1 MKIICQSCESKY
13 TVSDEKL
20 QGKTVKIKCRKC
32 GATIVVNSSG
42 VTMANGA
49 PAASEGAPP
58 SAGANEP
65 TYSVNVGE
73 NDQRTMTV
81 SEIVAA
87 YNQSV
92 VAGETFVWTDG
103 MADWAPLANVE
114 AIVVA
119 LNAWAGGPAAAADP
133 VAEAPRAAVRRE
145 SARRDLFGGGA
156 GVDAAPP
163 AAAASAPDPLAF
175 QPLPENSVLFSL
187 SALTAQAA
195 SPASPSRSKTGA
207 TTEDSGLIDLR
218 ALSERAAAS
227 GTASAPSATA
237 MMDDGPGLFPLGA
250 PMLAGAPVLA
260 APSVPPPVPSKA
272 PMFIGL
278 GVAVAGL
285 AVAGAFVFLRPK
297 PLPPPEPLPAS
308 TAQAAVNAAPSSDA
322 SAAPTAA
329 DPGGV
334 ASAAPAASAVAK
346 GGPAGKL
353 GRGKLPDKGS
363 SAPAGATAEP
373 AAAKPPPAAKSKCN
387 CPPGDLMCNIKCSA
401 GK

>member
-1 MKIICQSCESKY
+1 MKITCQSCESKY

-42 VTMANGA
+42 VTMAKSA
-49 PAASEGAPP
+49 PAASEVAPP
-58 SAGANEP
+58 SAGTPEP

-73 NDQRTMTV
+73 NDQRTMTL
-81 SEIVAA
+81 SEIVTA

-114 AIVVA
+114 TIVAA
-119 LNAWAGGPAAAADP
+119 LNAWAGDPAAAADP

-156 GVDAAPP
+156 GGDAAPQP
-163 AAAASAPDPLAF
+163 AAASAPEPFAA
-175 QPLPENSVLFSL
+175 QPPAENSVLFSL

-195 SPASPSRSKTGA
+195 SPSSAGRSKSSA

-218 ALSERAAAS
+218 ALSERAAAA
-227 GTASAPSATA
+227 GPASPPSATA

-250 PMLAGAPVLA
+250 PILAASPVLA
-260 APSVPPPVPSKA
+260 VPSVPPPAPSKA

-285 AVAGAFVFLRPK
+285 AIAGGFVFLRPK
-297 PLPPPEPLPAS
+297 PLPPPEPPPAP
-308 TAQAAVNAAPSSDA
+308 TVQAAVSAAPSSEA
-322 SAAPTAA
+322 SAAPTVAE
-329 DPGGV
+329 PGGV
-334 ASAAPAASAVAK
+334 ASAAPSASAVAK

-353 GRGKLPDKGS
+353 GRGKLPAKGGS
-363 SAPAGATAEP
+363 TAGAAAP
-373 AAAKPPPAAKSKCN
+373 PAAKPPPAAKSKCN
-387 CPPGDLMCNIKCSA
+387 CAPGDLMCNIKCSA

>member
-1 MKIICQSCESKY
+1 MKITCQSCESKY
-13 TVSDEKL
+13 TVSDEKV

-42 VTMANGA
+42 VTMANSA
-49 PAASEGAPP
+49 PAASEVAPP
-58 SAGANEP
+58 SAGTDEP

-73 NDQRTMTV
+73 NDQRTMTL
-81 SEIVAA
+81 SEIVTA

-103 MADWAPLANVE
+103 MADWAPLANVD
-114 AIVVA
+114 AIVTA
-119 LNAWAGGPAAAADP
+119 LNAWAGGPAADP

-156 GVDAAPP
+156 GGEAAPLP
-163 AAAASAPDPLAF
+163 AAVSAPEPLAA
-175 QPLPENSVLFSL
+175 QPPAENSVLFSL

-195 SPASPSRSKTGA
+195 SPSSAGRSKSSA

-218 ALSERAAAS
+218 ALSERAAAA
-227 GTASAPSATA
+227 GPASPAAATA
-237 MMDDGPGLFPLGA
+237 MMDDAPGLFPLGA
-250 PMLAGAPVLA
+250 PILAASPVLA
-260 APSVPPPVPSKA
+260 VPSVAPPAPSKA

-285 AVAGAFVFLRPK
+285 AIAGGFVFLRPK
-297 PLPPPEPLPAS
+297 PLPPPEPPPAP
-308 TAQAAVNAAPSSDA
+308 TVQAAVSAAPSSEA
-322 SAAPTAA
+322 SAAPTVAE
-329 DPGGV
+329 PGGV
-334 ASAAPAASAVAK
+334 ASAAPSASAVAK

-353 GRGKLPDKGS
+353 ARGKLPAKGAS
-363 SAPAGATAEP
+363 TAGA
-373 AAAKPPPAAKSKCN
+373 AAAPPPAKAPPAAKSKCN
-387 CPPGDLMCNIKCSA
+387 CAPGDLMCNIKCSA